1 MNTEFSE
8 YQPLD
13 SMPLDFPR
21 ATERG
26 AVGGAATK
34 FIAREI
40 EGKFLVGD
48 TQEETCERYLA
59 CCSLVSDLIS
69 YCKRK
74 QRQDVSLS
82 EGFLQRRV
90 IEGLQATPQLELTAG
105 EHQWV
110 MSQLIRCMGWRN
122 AKDDYLS

>member
-8 YQPLD
+8 YQPVD
-13 SMPLDFPR
+13 STPLDFPR

-26 AVGGAATK
+26 VVAGAAQKYIARQIDGK
-34 FIAREI
+34 FI
-40 EGKFLVGD
+40 VGD
-48 TQEETCERYLA
+48 TEEEAYERYLA

-74 QRQDVSLS
+74 QRQDASLS
-82 EGFLQRRV
+82 EAFLQQRV
-90 IEGLQATPQLELTAG
+90 IAGLRATPQLELTAG

-110 MSQLIRCMGWRN
+110 MSQLIRCMGWRQT
-122 AKDDYLS
+122 Y